1 MVTAKLIGNV
11 WATRKAESLSGFK
24 FMMAEIISG
33 TRTGERMIVVDTI
46 RAGIGVLRGQ

>member
-24 FMMAEIISG
+24 FMMAEIMS
-33 TRTGERMIVVDTI
+33 E
-46 RAGIGVLRGQ
+46 